1 MISVS
6 NVTYSYGERF
16 SVKDLSVE
24 IDEGSVTVLLGP
36 NGSGKT
42 TLLNLISGI
51 LKPQTGEVSLMGKSI
66 YQMKAKTRAKNIAVV
81 RQFVDA
87 PFGYSVFDIVAMGRY
102 AYKKRFEAL
111 NAEDAEIVKRFLR
124 EMGIEHLRDEA
135 VNKISG
141 GELQRV
147 SLARA
152 LCQKSDVLLLDEPV
166 NHLDIR
172 HRYDILNTIK
182 IRAQQGHTSLCV
194 LHDINLALKY
204 ADKLVLLK
212 DGRIEKTCRPAE
224 VTKTQLS
231 ALYDVTEAELSAMV
245 TSEI

>member
-6 NVTYSYGERF
+6 NVSYSYGERF
-16 SVKDLSVE
+16 SVKDLSVQ

-51 LKPQTGEVSLMGKSI
+51 LKPQSGEVSLEGKSI
-66 YQMKAKTRAKNIAVV
+66 HHMKAKTRAKNIAVV

-124 EMGIEHLRDEA
+124 EMGIEHLRDAA

-182 IRAQQGHTSLCV
+182 KRAEQGYTSLCV

-212 DGRIEKTCRPAE
+212 DGMIEKVCRSDE
-224 VTKTQLS
+224 VTKAELS
-231 ALYDVTEAELSAMV
+231 ALYDVTESELSAMV
-245 TSEI
+245 TSGI